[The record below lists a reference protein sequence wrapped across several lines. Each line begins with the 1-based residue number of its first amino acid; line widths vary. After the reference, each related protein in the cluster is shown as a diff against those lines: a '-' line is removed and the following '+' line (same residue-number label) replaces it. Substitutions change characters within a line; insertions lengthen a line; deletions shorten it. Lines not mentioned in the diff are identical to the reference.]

1 MTSPARAH
9 RLRIAAEAGQAAMLQ
24 LEAAPAQPP
33 AAPTGTLEQYQAA
46 IAAAISNY
54 KAATVAMSPERTAAK
69 RAALADILPF
79 VQGYIDAGHSY
90 PNSVAVQ
97 AMIWLFDVGDI
108 ERALSL
114 GLALIVQGCHHM
126 PRDDFKRPDLE
137 TFVCDAVYD
146 WANVQLKAGQ
156 PAAPYLEQLILALE
170 AGKWALS
177 LPVHSKM
184 YAMAAKHAKL
194 AGDWSAVLKHCIVAQ
209 NVNPDGAGVKTL
221 KDEALAKL
229 AASRTAAP

>member
-1 MTSPARAH
+1 MNV
-9 RLRIAAEAGQAAMLQ
+9 LDRIAARQRARREA
-24 LEAAPAQPP
+24 EAVQAPAPVQPP

-46 IAAAISNY
+46 IAAALSNM
-54 KAATVAMSPERTAAK
+54 AAFPAKSPERNQAK

-79 VQGYIDAGHSY
+79 VQGYIDRQEAY

-97 AMIWLFDVGDI
+97 AMIWLFDLDDI

-114 GLALIVQGCHHM
+114 GLTLIVQGCHHM
-126 PRDDFKRPDLE
+126 PQRFERRDLE